1 MVQKRAVDSKLAHD
15 TKKKLFFFFFRFF
28 FTRNVYNITFTVFSR
43 YLGNEVVLFKMDARF
58 RISIKFEIC

>member
-15 TKKKLFFFFFRFF
+15 TRIFILFFSIF